1 MHLFSV
7 KNHWTLPFLLGI
19 VFFHPRYGAVGHH
32 HKDTQSAA
40 HVLFF
45 PGVHNGNHGL
55 ATGKSRGNMP
65 KYGRGVRKSWDQVGE
80 LASNALLMRFEQLWI
95 KQFTAVGSPLRGN
108 PGILNQPRKKWNF
121 KVTFLNKPWALVRKY
136 FANMMTTAQ
145 FLEGSYLR
153 RSNEIHGR
161 NEQNRIKWGVFDCH
175 EMVNMEE
182 VQKNMF
188 GYF

>member
-1 MHLFSV
+1 
-7 KNHWTLPFLLGI
+7 
-19 VFFHPRYGAVGHH
+19 
-32 HKDTQSAA
+32 
-40 HVLFF
+40 
-45 PGVHNGNHGL
+45 
-55 ATGKSRGNMP
+55 
-65 KYGRGVRKSWDQVGE
+65 
-80 LASNALLMRFEQLWI
+80 MRFEQLWI

-182 VQKNMF
+182 VQKTCLDIFKDNVWRIIDSCVAFLNGCDLWEICHVGNFSGGHGWPPRDRDSTNGTFQSMGVPSGKLTKNYWKWPLIVDLTIKNGDF
-188 GYF
+188 Q